1 MEVTKCVKQSGLIQ
15 EDEAKRGDTPR
26 TAKNRAPTKVNP
38 IRPRYAKMSAA
49 NLPEVAKPAI
59 DGEAMSESTRRADR
73 GGWEERD
80 SKGPSS

>member
-1 MEVTKCVKQSGLIQ
+1 
-15 EDEAKRGDTPR
+15 
-26 TAKNRAPTKVNP
+26 VNP

-80 SKGPSS
+80 SKGPLS